1 MPSANSKRVLLLT
14 SDMGYGHRS
23 AARAVESALHN
34 RYPGQVET
42 SIVNAFDHKSVPSWL
57 KEDPSNYNRMVRE
70 YPDLYQ
76 KGYHALN
83 KPFPTTFYELGLT
96 AVLGEAVS
104 DTVKSAAPDVIIV
117 THPNYLAP
125 IKTLRTLRGQNFPVV
140 TVVTDMGDVHVMWFN
155 DVSAYTLVPTQV
167 VYDAAIE
174 NKLSPD
180 TVLMTGIPVNPAL
193 GDDNRPKGD
202 VRSALGLAPE
212 RTTVFVV
219 GSQRVNNLMNA
230 VTVLNHSNLPIQLIV
245 VAGGDDKTYDALQA
259 TEWHLPVRLY
269 NFTDDMPTLMR
280 AADAIVCKAGGLM
293 VNEALAA
300 GLPMLLIDVIEGQE
314 TGNAEFVVEHGAGE
328 VVKEPL
334 EFLEA
339 AWHWLS
345 GDQALLRER
354 AENARMAGKPHA
366 AYDAAEL
373 AWGLAISGRDDKKV
387 EG

>member
-1 MPSANSKRVLLLT
+1 
-14 SDMGYGHRS
+14 
-23 AARAVESALHN
+23 
-34 RYPGQVET
+34 
-42 SIVNAFDHKSVPSWL
+42 
-57 KEDPSNYNRMVRE
+57 MV
-70 YPDLYQ
+70 
-76 KGYHALN
+76 
-83 KPFPTTFYELGLT
+83 
-96 AVLGEAVS
+96 
-104 DTVKSAAPDVIIV
+104 
-117 THPNYLAP
+117 NYLAP
-125 IKTLRTLRGQNFPVV
+125 IKTLRTLRGQNVPVV

-280 AADAIVCKAGGLM
+280 ASDAIVCKAGGLM